1 MIETF
6 TAWAIDSRSSEG
18 HGLIGR
24 YWFFNHKCPMIPPQ
38 MEGCSISLFKTRALA
53 RANLAPV
60 RSVFKNARVVKAK
73 VTIEI

>member
-18 HGLIGR
+18 HGLLSR
-24 YWFFNHKCPMIPPQ
+24 YWFFTHKGFIIPPQ
-38 MEGCSISLFKTRALA
+38 MEGCRISLFKTRALA

>member
-24 YWFFNHKCPMIPPQ
+24 YWFFTHKSFMIPPQ
-38 MEGCSISLFKTRALA
+38 MEGCRISLFRTRSFA
-53 RANLAPV
+53 RANLVSV
-60 RSVFKNARVVKAK
+60 RRSFKNARVVKAK